1 MQHLETD
8 QQVQNFLGSGALDSQ
23 DIKFIELYKQRGA
36 TEKDA
41 VNKLIDEYKE
51 KAFPNGWT
59 FDEHAGKINDANQRA
74 AKV

>member
-1 MQHLETD
+1 MQHLTTN
-8 QQVQNFLGSGALDSQ
+8 QQVQKFLGSGALDDQ
-23 DIKFIELYKQRGA
+23 DVKFIEECKKHGA
-36 TEKDA
+36 TEMEA

>member
-1 MQHLETD
+1 MIED
-8 QQVQNFLGSGALDSQ
+8 V
-23 DIKFIELYKQRGA
+23 KFIEECKKHGA
-36 TEKDA
+36 TEMEA